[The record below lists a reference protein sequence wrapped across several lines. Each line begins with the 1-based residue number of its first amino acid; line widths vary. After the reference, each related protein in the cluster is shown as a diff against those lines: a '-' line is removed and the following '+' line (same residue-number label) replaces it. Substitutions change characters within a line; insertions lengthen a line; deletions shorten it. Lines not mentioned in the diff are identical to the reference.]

1 VKTFLILITFLLNNS
16 SYVKAINPNLTI
28 EYNKAEKRVELKWQN
43 SFAGVNRFVLQRSA
57 DNLTW
62 NDIYTSGPGDTK
74 NKLLKFHD
82 HYYEKEKNYYRLK
95 IYSNAGFEY
104 SQPVSLIIG
113 SNTGNWLIY
122 PIPVQN
128 MINLQYNGGEPIQNA
143 VGVFIRN
150 SYGYVLTKK
159 RFSSIN
165 RHLQVP
171 VDNLGRGIYEIYIV
185 INDKMVWSQRFVK

>member
-1 VKTFLILITFLLNNS
+1 MKTFLILIIFLLNNS

-113 SNTGNWLIY
+113 SNTGTTGEFI
-122 PIPVQN
+122 
-128 MINLQYNGGEPIQNA
+128 QYLFKI
-143 VGVFIRN
+143 
-150 SYGYVLTKK
+150 
-159 RFSSIN
+159 
-165 RHLQVP
+165 
-171 VDNLGRGIYEIYIV
+171 
-185 INDKMVWSQRFVK
+185 